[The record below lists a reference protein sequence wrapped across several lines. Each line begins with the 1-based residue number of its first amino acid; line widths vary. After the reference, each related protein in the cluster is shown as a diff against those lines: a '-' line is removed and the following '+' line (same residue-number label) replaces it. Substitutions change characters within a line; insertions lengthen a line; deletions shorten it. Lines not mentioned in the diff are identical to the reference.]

1 MEDKNLYI
9 HSFYPD
15 YRFSKDGK
23 IYTHFN
29 SDSWREMK
37 LSQQNKKKKYYKI
50 TLKDKNGIK
59 KGRLVHRVIAELFIP
74 NPENLPCINH
84 KDENPQN
91 NAIDNLEWCTYQYNN
106 TYGHRFEKGMR
117 GFLKASKERR
127 VPIVATDGQGNNV
140 FFESLVATAAF
151 VERGTSTVGRHLKS
165 GRPCN
170 GYILRL
176 AREKEVMA

>member
-37 LSQQNKKKKYYKI
+37 LVQQDKRKKYFKI

-106 TYGHRFEKGMR
+106 TYGHRLEKGMR
-117 GFLKASKERR
+117 GFLKAAERR
-127 VPIVATDGQGNNV
+127 RRPVIAIDKQGNKHYL
-140 FFESLVATAAF
+140 ESAIAAASF
-151 VERGTSTVGRHLKS
+151 VKRGKSTVGRHLKS
-165 GRPCN
+165 GKPCN
-170 GYILRL
+170 GYVLRL
-176 AREKEVMA
+176 AKEKEVTA